1 MLLVLDIL
9 VIIVP
14 VAQYVHLIPTAK
26 FIIFRLFD
34 RLYIHI
40 CGKSCTFIALN
51 CIYAHC

>member
-1 MLLVLDIL
+1 MLLVLGTL

-34 RLYIHI
+34 RL
-40 CGKSCTFIALN
+40 S
-51 CIYAHC
+51 IYTHVANLVPSLC